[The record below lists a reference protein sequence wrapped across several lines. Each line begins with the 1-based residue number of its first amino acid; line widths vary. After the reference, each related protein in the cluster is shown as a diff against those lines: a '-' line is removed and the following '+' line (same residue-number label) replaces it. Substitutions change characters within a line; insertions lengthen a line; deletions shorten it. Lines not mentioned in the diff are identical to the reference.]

1 MNTTICDDERDGEPQ
16 PVGEILEELLAQY
29 EARFP
34 HTVAAQLNFPSSA
47 QINFR
52 YLERRIVPSFQIVAS
67 DFDAQ

>member
-1 MNTTICDDERDGEPQ
+1 MALLLIDAWIEDESRG
-16 PVGEILEELLAQY
+16 
-29 EARFP
+29 
-34 HTVAAQLNFPSSA
+34 VAAQLNFPSSA